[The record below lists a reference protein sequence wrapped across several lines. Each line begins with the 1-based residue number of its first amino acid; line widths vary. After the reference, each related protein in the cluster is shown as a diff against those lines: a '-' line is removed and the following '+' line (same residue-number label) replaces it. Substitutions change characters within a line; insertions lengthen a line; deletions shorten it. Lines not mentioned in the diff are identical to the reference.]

1 MLDITPVDLRF
12 MGTEEVICAFVVPC
26 GQGRCAVIETGP
38 AGTMD
43 HLVSGLAAAGYSCR
57 QLAGIFVTHIH
68 LDHSGAAGA
77 LAQRAGCP
85 VHVHPLGAPH
95 LTDPSRLLAS
105 ARRIFGDGMEQQ
117 WGVTVPVP
125 AAQVQ
130 AVNDGQVVRIGTR
143 ELRALH
149 TPGHAYHHIAWQVEN
164 AVATGDVAGVRFAGA
179 DHVLPP
185 TPPPEID
192 LDAWY
197 ASITRLRRLQPG
209 QLLLTHFGVFN
220 DCDAH
225 LDQLAG
231 RLRRWQALSTEVLA
245 AGGSESDLAERLRTL
260 DRSEMEA
267 SGVPAAAAERYQQLC
282 PAPDNA
288 AGLARYYQQQLT
300 S

>member
-1 MLDITPVDLRF
+1 MLDITPVDLGF
-12 MGTEEVICAFVVPC
+12 MGAEEVIGAFVVPC
-26 GQGRCAVIETGP
+26 GQGSCAVIETGP
-38 AGTMD
+38 ASTVD

-77 LAQRAGCP
+77 LARRAGCP

-95 LTDPSRLLAS
+95 LVDPSRLLAS
-105 ARRIFGDGMEQQ
+105 ARRIFGDRMEQQ

-130 AVNDGQVVRIGTR
+130 AVNDGEVVRIGTR

-149 TPGHAYHHIAWQVEN
+149 TPGHAWHHIAWQVED
-164 AVATGDVAGVRFAGA
+164 AVATGDVAGVRFAGS

-209 QLLLTHFGVFN
+209 QLLLTHFGAFT

-231 RLRRWQALSTEVLA
+231 RLRRWQALTTEVLA
-245 AGGSESDLAERLRTL
+245 AGGTEADLAERLRTL

-267 SGVPAAAAERYQQLC
+267 SGVPAAAARRYHQLC

-288 AGLARYYQQQLT
+288 AGLARHYRQQRT